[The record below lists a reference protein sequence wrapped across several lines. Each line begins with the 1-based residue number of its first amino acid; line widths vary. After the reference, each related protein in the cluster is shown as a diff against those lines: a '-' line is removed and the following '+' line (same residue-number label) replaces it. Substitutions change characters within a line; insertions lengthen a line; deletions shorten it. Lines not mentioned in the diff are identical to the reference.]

1 MSFSRTKYPS
11 WTDVFK
17 TYVFKKYSRRFQ
29 NVFKSFSKRPAKIS
43 SRHLQDVSQ
52 KCLQKDFKTYQQ
64 VKLLLLTRLRDIFN
78 TFLRYTIMTAKK
90 CIVCLQNLQGRKNF
104 FKFQFFILLHLLV
117 VAYRDNL
124 EPCQTSIMQV

>member
-29 NVFKSFSKRPAKIS
+29 NVFKSFSKRLAKIS